1 MSNFPLMPA
10 YQRPL
15 IAIITITVAALFL
28 SSLSHAEQRTDAITQ
43 LETIGTLNEDN
54 LANYV
59 TIVSEDFYQQQQLLA
74 EYFKV
79 YQQKKDPRGFN
90 VWHLRGYLP
99 QFRELNQAHQE
110 FAMENATFLAGQS
123 EYSLLE
129 SIAALEAIST
139 RLMIAMRENDPETY
153 HAAFELNTQHSDLI
167 AEALTRHQLDENIQ
181 HISLR

>member
-1 MSNFPLMPA
+1 MSNFTLMPA
-10 YQRPL
+10 YQRSL
-15 IAIITITVAALFL
+15 ITFITVAVAALFL
-28 SSLSHAEQRTDAITQ
+28 SSLSYAEQKTDAATQ

-54 LANYV
+54 LSNYV
-59 TIVSEDFYQQQQLLA
+59 TIVSEDFYQQQQLMA
-74 EYFKV
+74 DYFKL

-99 QFRELNQAHQE
+99 QFRALNEAHQDY
-110 FAMENATFLAGQS
+110 AKENAGFLADQP
-123 EYSLLE
+123 ENTLVE

-139 RLMIAMRENDPETY
+139 RLMIAMRENDPATY